1 MQNLYL
7 TMATVINKRSSGFL
21 IRLVFI
27 AWIVS
32 KSISYMLW
40 MGNRE
45 FPLVPVW
52 DWLLAIPFWVHF
64 AIFVS
69 SLALMALSVF
79 SPQKL
84 FAWIILCLEI
94 FSCLLDQNRWQP
106 WEYQF
111 LFFLF
116 CYASMPTEDMLRKSW
131 QVILVSTYFFG
142 GLFKFNPYFIHDTW
156 QYLILIKWLH
166 IIPTNEWILRA
177 GYIIPLIEMLAGFF
191 LLFRVTQ
198 RMAAILLIAMHV
210 FILLLL
216 GPTGLDINAVVWPWN
231 IFLAILLFAL
241 FIPPSQ
247 AIFGG
252 EVLYRPAFILLII
265 AWLLMPWFRF
275 GGVWD
280 KYLSSVLYGGGVEQ
294 LFICSNNPEALQM
307 TAPFRNE
314 KFSLVPCSSAI
325 PVYKWGMHEMR
336 TAPYPE
342 QRVFKRI
349 MKSWGK
355 KYGSA
360 QFYLFKPGFKSTV
373 KVWNREGRG
382 GWQTVR

>member
-1 MQNLYL
+1 
-7 TMATVINKRSSGFL
+7 
-21 IRLVFI
+21 
-27 AWIVS
+27 
-32 KSISYMLW
+32 
-40 MGNRE
+40 
-45 FPLVPVW
+45 
-52 DWLLAIPFWVHF
+52 
-64 AIFVS
+64 
-69 SLALMALSVF
+69 
-79 SPQKL
+79 
-84 FAWIILCLEI
+84 
-94 FSCLLDQNRWQP
+94 
-106 WEYQF
+106 
-111 LFFLF
+111 
-116 CYASMPTEDMLRKSW
+116 MPTEDMLRKSW